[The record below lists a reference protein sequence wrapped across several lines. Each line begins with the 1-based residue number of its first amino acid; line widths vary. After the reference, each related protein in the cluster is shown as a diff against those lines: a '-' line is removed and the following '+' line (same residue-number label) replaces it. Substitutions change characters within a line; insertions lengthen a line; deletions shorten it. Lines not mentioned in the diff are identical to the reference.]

1 MAMGWKREI
10 ERLVRYDTWATRE
23 ALRTL
28 RATPSPTG
36 ARRLAHI
43 LGAQRTWL
51 HRIAGGPPVEVWPE
65 PDLPSCE
72 EEIKELSHRWL
83 SVVETEDP
91 DRTVLYANTKG
102 QRFENTV
109 AEILLQVLLHGAYHR
124 GQIAAD
130 VRAAGGEPALTDLI
144 HAIREKHV

>member
-1 MAMGWKREI
+1 
-10 ERLVRYDTWATRE
+10 
-23 ALRTL
+23 
-28 RATPSPTG
+28 
-36 ARRLAHI
+36 
-43 LGAQRTWL
+43 
-51 HRIAGGPPVEVWPE
+51 
-65 PDLPSCE
+65 
-72 EEIKELSHRWL
+72 
-83 SVVETEDP
+83 VVETEDP